1 MEITLSRA
9 FDKEHRFTNGLMIVA
24 VILLVLSL
32 AGKLL
37 IAPPTVSST
46 AFTKAKFKDEEETK
60 NYLAQAK
67 VQRHENDTVT
77 WAGNGTTVGPS
88 ALAFVTK
95 VAAKHNVK
103 LVGFRPQHAND
114 AGQVTQLPFLINLE
128 GAYRDVMAA
137 ESDIESPTSKLA
149 VENFQIGS
157 AEESTDAVTG
167 SIAVEAYTID
177 PVATKKTTKTT
188 VKTTT
193 GTTSTAGATNAK
205 S

>member
-1 MEITLSRA
+1 MSRA

-24 VILLVLSL
+24 VLLLVVSL

-37 IAPPTVSST
+37 VAPPIVSLT
-46 AFTKAKFKDEEETK
+46 AFNKAKFKDQEDVKT
-60 NYLAQAK
+60 YLAQAK
-67 VQRHENDTVT
+67 VQRTEDDSVT

-103 LVGFRPQHAND
+103 VVGFRPGRAVD

-128 GAYRDVMAA
+128 GAYKDVMGA

-149 VENFQIGS
+149 VENFQVGA
-157 AEESTDAVTG
+157 AEESSDAVTG
-167 SIAVEAYTID
+167 SIGVEAYTID
-177 PVATKKTTKTT
+177 PVATKKTTKTII
-188 VKTTT
+188 KTTT
-193 GTTSTAGATNAK
+193 TTTSTPGATNVK